1 MLKKILSEKSILF
14 LILFIAVFLRFS
26 SLAVFMYKNDIT
38 ISENGMS
45 AYPLGDDS
53 QIYYNTAK
61 NLVEGKGYS
70 ITTTEIY
77 QELPVFFKPT
87 GIPSTY
93 YQNYYPPVYSVF
105 LSILYRLFG
114 TSILVYAI
122 PQIILGVAT
131 CYLAYFIARTAFSSK
146 MGLLACFLLAIYHP
160 LIWWTA
166 YIRAE
171 TLFIFLLLLTIIFL
185 MKAVQK
191 NLDLKYIIFSG
202 IALGISCLCRAVV
215 LYLPIFIVFYFA
227 ILLFKKD
234 KKRLFLGTTVFLL
247 TFCVTLAPWSYR
259 NHKIFKT
266 YSVTSSD
273 AWATFYGCN
282 VMSPDLP
289 FFDLYE
295 LKFPDEKVEILL
307 PGDEKAASI
316 AFVKDRPL
324 TYAKLCLKRC
334 IAFWSPITKK
344 PSLIKKVLD
353 TIIYIFVFPMAF
365 YGFYK
370 SKWWFDVG
378 AGLKPAPTL
387 LITVIL
393 YYTIL
398 HSLVGVDDALIYR
411 YPIIPL
417 ICIFSAYGYYAY
429 FTRIGHRPTLVNTD
443 KTLESVMEQKIDT

>member
-1 MLKKILSEKSILF
+1 MLKKILSEKSILIF
-14 LILFIAVFLRFS
+14 ILFIAVFLRFS

-77 QELPVFFKPT
+77 RELPVFFKPT
-87 GIPSTY
+87 GIPNTY

-122 PQIILGVAT
+122 PQIILGGAT

-146 MGLLACFLLAIYHP
+146 IGLLACFLLAIYHP
-160 LIWWTA
+160 LIWWTS

-171 TLFIFLLLLTIIFL
+171 TLFIFLLLLTIVFL

-202 IALGISCLCRAVV
+202 IALGMSCLCRAVV
-215 LYLPIFIVFYFA
+215 LYLPIFIVSYFV

-234 KKRLFLGTTVFLL
+234 KKRLFLGTAVFLL

-282 VMSPDLP
+282 VP

-295 LKFPDEKVEILL
+295 INFNYVPAEIALL
-307 PGDEKAASI
+307 EGEKAASI

-324 TYAKLCLKRC
+324 TYAKLCLKRF
-334 IAFWSPITKK
+334 IAFWGPITKK
-344 PSLIKKVLD
+344 PSLIKKVVD
-353 TIIYIFVFPMAF
+353 TFIYIIVFPMAF

-370 SKWWFDVG
+370 SKWWTGF
-378 AGLKPAPTL
+378 KSAPTL

-393 YYTIL
+393 YYTVL

-429 FTRIGHRPTLVNTD
+429 FTRIGHRPTLINTE
-443 KTLESVMEQKIDT
+443 KT

>member
-1 MLKKILSEKSILF
+1 MLKKVLAEKNILIF
-14 LILFIAVFLRFS
+14 ILFIAVFLRFS
-26 SLAVFMYKNDIT
+26 SLAVFMYKNDIA
-38 ISENGMS
+38 ISENGLS
-45 AYPLGDDS
+45 AYPSGDDS

-70 ITTTEIY
+70 ITTTEEY
-77 QELPVFFKPT
+77 QKLPDFFKPT
-87 GIPSTY
+87 GIPDTY
-93 YQNYYPPVYSVF
+93 YQNFYPPAYSVF

-114 TSILVYAI
+114 MSILVYAI
-122 PQIILGVAT
+122 PQIILGSAT
-131 CYLAYFIARTAFSSK
+131 CYLAYSIAKNAFTSK
-146 MGLLACFLLAIYHP
+146 IGLMACFIMAMYHP
-160 LIWWTA
+160 LIWWTS

-171 TLFIFLLLLTIIFL
+171 TLFIFLLLLTIVFL

-191 NLDLKYIIFSG
+191 NLDVKYIIFSG
-202 IALGISCLCRAVV
+202 IALGMSCLCRAVV
-215 LYLPIFIVFYFA
+215 LYLPVFIVLYLVI
-227 ILLFKKD
+227 ILFKD

-259 NHKIFKT
+259 NHTIFKT

-307 PGDEKAASI
+307 PGGEKAASI
-316 AFVKDRPL
+316 VFIKDRPL
-324 TYAKLCLKRC
+324 TYAKLCLKRF
-334 IAFWSPITKK
+334 ITFWGPITKK

-365 YGFYK
+365 YGFCK
-370 SKWWFDVG
+370 SKWWTNVG
-378 AGLKPAPTL
+378 VGFKPAPAL

-429 FTRIGHRPTLVNTD
+429 FGSYPSNSTKGNV
-443 KTLESVMEQKIDT
+443 

>member
-1 MLKKILSEKSILF
+1 MLKKILSEKNILIF
-14 LILFIAVFLRFS
+14 ILFIAVFLRFS
-26 SLAVFMYKNDIT
+26 SLVVFMYKNNIA
-38 ISENGMS
+38 ISENGLS
-45 AYPLGDDS
+45 AYPIGDDS

-70 ITTTEIY
+70 ITTTEVY

-87 GIPSTY
+87 GIPDTY
-93 YQNYYPPVYSVF
+93 YQNFYPPVYPAF
-105 LSILYRLFG
+105 LSILYRVFG

-122 PQIILGVAT
+122 PQIILGCAT
-131 CYLAYFIARTAFSSK
+131 CYLTYFIARTAFSSK
-146 MGLLACFLLAIYHP
+146 IGLLACFLLAIYHP
-160 LIWWTA
+160 LIWWTS

-171 TLFIFLLLLTIIFL
+171 TLFIFLLLLTITFL
-185 MKAVQK
+185 IKAIQK
-191 NLDLKYIIFSG
+191 YLDIKYIIFSG
-202 IALGISCLCRAVV
+202 VALGLSCLCRAVV
-215 LYLPIFIVFYFA
+215 MYLPIFIVSYFV

-234 KKRLFLGTTVFLL
+234 KKRLFLGTAVFLL

-259 NHKIFKT
+259 NHNIFKM
-266 YSVTSSD
+266 YSVTSGD

-282 VMSPDLP
+282 VMSPDVP

-295 LKFPDEKVEILL
+295 IKFPDEKTATLL
-307 PGDEKAASI
+307 PDGEKAASI

-324 TYAKLCLKRC
+324 TYAKLCLKRF
-334 IAFWSPITKK
+334 ITFWGPITKK
-344 PSLIKKVLD
+344 PSFSKKVLD
-353 TIIYIFVFPMAF
+353 TFIYIIVFPMAF

-370 SKWWFDVG
+370 SKWWFDVR
-378 AGLKPAPTL
+378 AGLKPASPL

-417 ICIFSAYGYYAY
+417 ICIFSGYGYYT
-429 FTRIGHRPTLVNTD
+429 FF
-443 KTLESVMEQKIDT
+443 KTSESLNKV

>member
-1 MLKKILSEKSILF
+1 MVKKIFSEKNILIF
-14 LILFIAVFLRFS
+14 IVFIAVFLRFA

-38 ISENGMS
+38 ISKNGLS
-45 AYPLGDDS
+45 AYPAGDDS
-53 QIYYNTAK
+53 QIYYNTAI

-70 ITTTEIY
+70 ITTPEIY
-77 QELPVFFKPT
+77 QELPAFFKPT
-87 GIPSTY
+87 GIPDTY
-93 YQNYYPPVYSVF
+93 YQNFYPPGYPVF
-105 LSILYRLFG
+105 LSILYRVFG

-122 PQIILGVAT
+122 PQIILGGAT
-131 CYLAYFIARTAFSSK
+131 CYLVYVIARNAFSSK
-146 MGLLACFLLAIYHP
+146 IGLLACFLLAIYHP
-160 LIWWTA
+160 LIWWTS

-171 TLFIFLLLLTIIFL
+171 TLFIFLLLLTIVFL

-202 IALGISCLCRAVV
+202 IALGMSCLCRTVV
-215 LYLPIFIVFYFA
+215 MYLPIFIVSYFV
-227 ILLFKKD
+227 ILSVKKD
-234 KKRLFLGTTVFLL
+234 KKRLFLSTVVFLL

-295 LKFPDEKVEILL
+295 IKFPEEKKDILL
-307 PGDEKAASI
+307 PGGEKAACI

-324 TYAKLCLKRC
+324 TYAKLCLKRFV
-334 IAFWSPITKK
+334 AFWSPITKK
-344 PSLIKKVLD
+344 PSFIKKVLD
-353 TIIYIFVFPMAF
+353 TFIYIIVFPMAF

-370 SKWWFDVG
+370 SKWWTNPRSGFR
-378 AGLKPAPTL
+378 PAPTL

-393 YYTIL
+393 YYTLL
-398 HSLVGVDDALIYR
+398 HSAVGVDDALIYR

-417 ICIFSAYGYYAY
+417 ICIFSAYGYYTY
-429 FTRIGHRPTLVNTD
+429 FKR
-443 KTLESVMEQKIDT
+443 S

>member
-1 MLKKILSEKSILF
+1 MFKKILSEKSILIF
-14 LILFIAVFLRFS
+14 ILFIAVFLRFS

-70 ITTTEIY
+70 LTTTEIY
-77 QELPVFFKPT
+77 QELPEFFKPT
-87 GIPSTY
+87 GIPNTY
-93 YQNYYPPVYSVF
+93 YQNFYPPVYSVF

-122 PQIILGVAT
+122 PQIILGGAT
-131 CYLAYFIARTAFSSK
+131 CYLAYCIARTAFSPK
-146 MGLLACFLLAIYHP
+146 IGLLACFLLAIYHP
-160 LIWWTA
+160 LIWWTS

-215 LYLPIFIVFYFA
+215 LYLPIFIVSYFV

-247 TFCVTLAPWSYR
+247 TFCVTLAPWSCR

-307 PGDEKAASI
+307 PGGEKAASI

-324 TYAKLCLKRC
+324 TYAKLCLKRF
-334 IAFWSPITKK
+334 ITFWGPITKK
-344 PSLIKKVLD
+344 PSLIKKVAD
-353 TIIYIFVFPMAF
+353 TFIYIIVFPMAF

-370 SKWWFDVG
+370 SKWWVNAG
-378 AGLKPAPTL
+378 AGLRPAPTL

-417 ICIFSAYGYYAY
+417 ICIFSAYGYYTY
-429 FTRIGHRPTLVNTD
+429 FRRIGTQTNTD
-443 KTLESVMEQKIDT
+443 KHR